1 MWRKFP
7 ALNLSMQT
15 KTANKISEIQKTT
28 QISYL
33 RLIRPHQSKM
43 MSFYS
48 YSQAKKRLK
57 KKILGEQK
65 MLMPWVTLKIKR
77 MMRR

>member
-1 MWRKFP
+1 MWRKFL
-7 ALNLSMQT
+7 ALNLSTQT
-15 KTANKISEIQKTT
+15 ETANKISKIKKTM

-43 MSFYS
+43 MGFYS

-57 KKILGEQK
+57 NKMLEKQK
-65 MLMPWVTLKIKR
+65 MMIPWVTLEIKR